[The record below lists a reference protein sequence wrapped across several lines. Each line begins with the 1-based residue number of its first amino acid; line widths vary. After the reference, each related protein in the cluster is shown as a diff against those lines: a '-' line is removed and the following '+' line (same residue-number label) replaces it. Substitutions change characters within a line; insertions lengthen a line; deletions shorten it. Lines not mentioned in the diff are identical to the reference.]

1 MNINNF
7 RMTRDIY
14 KQIYSFMPGLSIR
27 PHLNMIKS
35 KDADDFEFWVE
46 RYEAIVK
53 IKRKNQGIIDR
64 TMTLQIS
71 VRSQLEKKLYS
82 DRTGDYMEL
91 HWACSDGHTEVV
103 KALLE
108 KGADVQAK
116 NSHGVTPMHDACR
129 NGHVEVVMVLLEK
142 GADVHAKDSGGYTPF
157 RYARMYGHGNMVKA
171 LLEKGTV

>member
-27 PHLNMIKS
+27 PHHNLIKS
-35 KDADDFEFWVE
+35 NDADDFEFWVE

-64 TMTLQIS
+64 TLTLQIS

-108 KGADVQAK
+108 KGADTHTK
-116 NSHGVTPMHDACR
+116 TSDGETPMLFASVFG
-129 NGHVEVVMVLLEK
+129 NVEVVKVLLEK
-142 GADVHAKDSGGYTPF
+142 GADVHAKDSDGYTPLH
-157 RYARMYGHGNMVKA
+157 YAGIYGNIKVATMLQANGAV
-171 LLEKGTV
+171 